1 MVSSLS
7 PPSPLLLFF
16 LLTLPFLSI
25 ILVVYVLWP
34 SHLLRPLLLVHC
46 LSRHILYVL
55 GLVLHLI
62 SIIPLATVCLLSQSR
77 LLIVRHISNRVFLIV
92 KIWQIL
98 DTPGA
103 KRNIFKQKAP
113 KLTLPQGAIVHMLL
127 IDRWYVAEC
136 NKHVCVNFI
145 LFSLFFPVY
154 QSPML
159 THA

>member
-1 MVSSLS
+1 VSSPS

-34 SHLLRPLLLVHC
+34 SHPLRPLLLVHC
-46 LSRHILYVL
+46 LSQHILFVL
-55 GLVLHLI
+55 GLILHLI

-92 KIWQIL
+92 EIWQIL

-103 KRNIFKQKAP
+103 KWNIFKHKAP
-113 KLTLPQGAIVHMLL
+113 EADAATRGCCSH
-127 IDRWYVAEC
+127 VADWSMIC
-136 NKHVCVNFI
+136 CG
-145 LFSLFFPVY
+145 
-154 QSPML
+154 M
-159 THA
+159 